1 MQLRLFVGLMLSAV
15 YLPVQAMTLPPVP
28 TEPLYYEPPIVKPA
42 EAEQRYDCYQL
53 DSAINALHPYRYTYK
68 PNFYSDGS
76 NKLATSLI
84 IVDSIPL
91 VEGWLGIGY
100 LAYSAV
106 LDEKEARR
114 TENIEQKIAM
124 LQRLKAEQRCFQ

>member
-1 MQLRLFVGLMLSAV
+1 MKQVFFASLIILTTWV
-15 YLPVQAMTLPPVP
+15 PVQAMTLPPVP
-28 TEPLYYEPPIVKPA
+28 TEPLYYEPPVVKPA

-53 DSAINALHPYRYTYK
+53 DRAINELHPYRYTYK

-76 NKLATSLI
+76 NKLAASLI
-84 IVDSIPL
+84 VFDSIPL

-100 LAYSAV
+100 LAYSAM

-114 TENIEQKIAM
+114 TENIEQQIRM
-124 LQRLKAEQRCFQ
+124 LQRLKAEQHCFQ

>member
-1 MQLRLFVGLMLSAV
+1 MKIMFFAGLIVMAAW
-15 YLPVQAMTLPPVP
+15 LPAQAMTLPPVP

-53 DSAINALHPYRYTYK
+53 DRAINELHPYRYTYK

-76 NKLATSLI
+76 NKLAASLI

-100 LAYSAV
+100 LAYSSL

-114 TENIEQKIAM
+114 TENIEQQIRM
-124 LQRLKAEQRCFQ
+124 LQRLKAEQHCFE

>member
-1 MQLRLFVGLMLSAV
+1 MKIMFFAGLIVMAAW
-15 YLPVQAMTLPPVP
+15 LPAQAMTLPPVP

-53 DSAINALHPYRYTYK
+53 DRAINELHAYRYTYK

-76 NKLATSLI
+76 NKLAASLI

-100 LAYSAV
+100 LAYSSL

-114 TENIEQKIAM
+114 TENIEQQIRM
-124 LQRLKAEQRCFQ
+124 LQRLKAEQHCFE